1 MQKRVC
7 IINLSA
13 PEIQIAVLTNRQLE
27 VINLNLSWEVGF
39 RQETDGTLTACFR
52 EAFDRLDSNRPTEIR
67 FTDLDLHFKEITD
80 AETLECLFHAF
91 FEEIFQRQL
100 PEHGYTVEA
109 MSVYLITPYPWQ
121 SVHRQQLR
129 RVFKVIEKDSR
140 TSGPTPPNIALRG
153 ILNQVLCLAIHYQET
168 WTDLLANASELYL
181 FLLDFTRSD
190 LMLYQLVCKQLSDYA
205 TVELCDV
212 LRFSDFFTDIEKQV
226 SYLQSVLKTVGE
238 TVPLVV
244 GFSGTID
251 HSGRAIIE
259 LLQARCSAI
268 FFEPQETATFL
279 GGVKLVQQFE
289 TQELEKPLH
298 FKYQFCFGV
307 QLPDGQWIEL
317 VPKTWI
323 PPYQRKK
330 AFRVTG
336 TLEKFDLNLFCGL
349 SLTDH
354 SDVHYL
360 ATLEIDPAED
370 GNFSSLNPP
379 EFILSVALDD
389 STHGTFAVHLS
400 NPHEIKSVEFTVPV
414 LMD

>member
-13 PEIQIAVLTNRQLE
+13 PEIQIAVLTNHQFQT
-27 VINLNLSWEVGF
+27 VNLNLPWEVGF
-39 RQETDGTLTACFR
+39 RQETDGTLTACFG
-52 EAFDRLDSNRPTEIR
+52 EAFDQLDSNRSTEIR
-67 FTDLDLHFKEITD
+67 FTDLDLYFKEITD

-91 FEEIFQRQL
+91 FEEILQRRF
-100 PEHGYTVEA
+100 PEHGHPLEA
-109 MSVYLITPYPWQ
+109 GAVYLITPYQWE

-129 RVFKVIEKDSR
+129 RVFKDSR
-140 TSGPTPPNIALRG
+140 TAGLTPPNVTLRS
-153 ILNQVLCLAIHYQET
+153 ILSQVLCLAIHYQEVWADILT
-168 WTDLLANASELYL
+168 NVSDLHL
-181 FLLDFTRSD
+181 FLVDFARHD
-190 LMLYQLVCKQLSDYA
+190 LMLYQLVCKQLSNHT
-205 TVELCDV
+205 TVELLDA
-212 LRFSDFFTDIEKQV
+212 LRFPDFFIDIEKQV
-226 SYLQSVLKTVGE
+226 SNLQHVLQTVGE
-238 TVPLVV
+238 TDTVAI
-244 GFSGTID
+244 GFSGVID

-259 LLQARCSAI
+259 SLQARCSVI
-268 FFEPQETATFL
+268 FLEPQETATLL
-279 GGVKLVQQFE
+279 GGTKLVQQFE
-289 TQELEKPLH
+289 INGFTKPLH

-317 VPKTWI
+317 IPKAWT
-323 PPYQRKK
+323 PPCQQKK

-360 ATLEIDPAED
+360 ATLEIDPAD
-370 GNFSSLNPP
+370 SNFASLNSP

-389 STHGTFAVHLS
+389 STHGTFVVHLPNS
-400 NPHEIKSVEFTVPV
+400 HKTKSVEFTVPV

>member
-1 MQKRVC
+1 MPKRVC

-13 PEIQIAVLTNRQLE
+13 PEIQISVLTNRQFE
-27 VINLNLSWEVGF
+27 TINLDLPWEVGF
-39 RQETDGTLTACFR
+39 RQETNGTLTACFG
-52 EAFDRLDSNRPTEIR
+52 EAFDRLDSNQSTEIR
-67 FTDLDLHFKEITD
+67 FTDLDLHLKEITD

-91 FEEIFQRQL
+91 FEEIFQRRF
-100 PEHGYTVEA
+100 PEHGHPLEA
-109 MSVYLITPYPWQ
+109 GSVYLITPYQWK

-129 RVFKVIEKDSR
+129 RVFKDSR
-140 TSGPTPPNIALRG
+140 TAGLTPPNVILRS
-153 ILNQVLCLAIHYQET
+153 ILSQVLCLAIHYQEARA
-168 WTDLLANASELYL
+168 DILANVSNLHL
-181 FLLDFTRSD
+181 FLVDFTRHD
-190 LMLYQLVCKQLSDYA
+190 LILYQLVCKQLSGYT
-205 TVELCDV
+205 TVELLDV
-212 LRFSDFFTDIEKQV
+212 LRFPDFFIDIEKQV
-226 SYLQSVLKTVGE
+226 SNLQHILQKVGE
-238 TVPLVV
+238 TDTVAI
-244 GFSGTID
+244 GFSGAID

-268 FFEPQETATFL
+268 FLEPQETATLL
-279 GGVKLVQQFE
+279 GGTKLVQQFE
-289 TQELEKPLH
+289 ISRFTKPLH

-307 QLPDGQWIEL
+307 QLPDGRWLEL
-317 VPKTWI
+317 VPKTWA

-370 GNFSSLNPP
+370 SNFASLNSP

-389 STHGTFAVHLS
+389 STHGTFAVHLP
-400 NPHEIKSVEFTVPV
+400 NPHKTKSVEFTVPV